1 MATPSNQ
8 TNYIPYIIGSVVLI
22 IVVVVVVLLLKKKS
36 SSSDSPLESSP
47 PTSTPTPESEY
58 SGESSSGWGNSN
70 TGGGSSGRVSS
81 AGGGSSGGSGG
92 SNTGVG
98 TFSSNTNNTP
108 TATPTATTTFSP
120 TPTPI
125 KTFNLL
131 TSSSLTCWDYNNGC
145 SGDDNGIKVGATNYC
160 YKNLGNALFNTEISF
175 SIKITTSCDFYFGC
189 DSSGKGFMLHLD
201 RIGNSG
207 FAPTTTWTTRT
218 NPNTEYSITENA
230 YQSILIKISD
240 TGVASWSINSG
251 RFKEETITINSNGFI
266 GLVGSVDNTNIK
278 NINISLIKI
287 PIPKAIPKQWFI
299 TIGKRI
305 IGNDIGD
312 SYSNSTL
319 AKCQELCSVEQ
330 TCKASVLDLTYS
342 KCYLKS
348 AVASLDN
355 NTLRILSALPFYSN
369 AGPGIN
375 LTNWVTN
382 CCSIVYPNIGGNPD
396 LAIFVPAGAFC
407 AYNFPTSLLNTTIT
421 FSFLTTGVLNFFFGC
436 DSFGSNGLV
445 YKFNTQAIS
454 GFSTPTNW
462 STLGTSGS
470 CIQFPAST
478 WINVVLSITLTG
490 LVNIYVDEF
499 NKCSVQLPNSG
510 GNISTYFAFLGDT
523 ANVNTT
529 SYFKDFYIGYPCDS
543 ILQTQGIQYINY
555 NYVIN
560 LYNWTLS
567 ADAPITINGTICVY
581 GNRYCYYNL
590 GTSLFNTSISFNVN
604 TNSYCG
610 FFIGCNS
617 TGQGIVLRLDSTNN
631 LSGFIFVNSWS
642 LTEAGG
648 GSNTTST
655 SSSMGSASPAS
666 QNTDTRFMVPALTR
680 LLVQINIDSSGK
692 VSWYINK
699 VQQPGMISVSNATE
713 NTYIGLIGDV
723 GNSVSQTSYFTN
735 IIVNS
740 TMIQPVFPLTV
751 PVLIPSSWSNNNSYT
766 NGMISV
772 PPGGASTSTFVNVN
786 NSLFNRQISLTASLP
801 NVCCNIYF
809 GCKSDDTTKYSLRL
823 DTRAGTVNKSGFMI
837 NNELPLTGPFLTAN
851 LDYAIIINISI
862 AGICTWFLNGVLQ
875 NTSLI
880 LPATASTFIG
890 FKSDTNNAN
899 AIFSN
904 MKIL

>member
-1 MATPSNQ
+1 MATQSNQ
-8 TNYIPYIIGSVVLI
+8 TNYIPYIIGSVVLL
-22 IVVVVVVLLLKKKS
+22 IVVVVVVLLLKKKPKP
-36 SSSDSPLESSP
+36 DSPESP
-47 PTSTPTPESEY
+47 PPTPTPPTPEE
-58 SGESSSGWGNSN
+58 ESSNSGWGNSY
-70 TGGGSSGRVSS
+70 GS
-81 AGGGSSGGSGG
+81 GGSSGGFGSGSSTG
-92 SNTGVG
+92 SGSGTG
-98 TFSSNTNNTP
+98 TYSSNNYNTNNTP
-108 TATPTATTTFSP
+108 TTPSTNFSP

-131 TSSSLTCWDYNNGC
+131 SSSSLTCWDYNTGC
-145 SGDDNGIKVGATNYC
+145 SGDDNGIKVGANNYC
-160 YKNLGNALFNTEISF
+160 YKNLGNALFNTEILF
-175 SIKITTSCDFYFGC
+175 LIKITTSCDFYFGC

-207 FAPTTTWTTRT
+207 FAPTTNWTTRT

-251 RFKEETITINSNGFI
+251 RLKEETITINSNGFI

-278 NINISLIKI
+278 NINISIIKI
-287 PIPKAIPKQWFI
+287 PIPKSIPKQWFI

-312 SYSNSTL
+312 SFSNSTL
-319 AKCQELCSVEQ
+319 AKCQDLCAVEQ

-342 KCYLKS
+342 KCYLKTV
-348 AVASLDN
+348 VAGLDN
-355 NTLRILSALPFYSN
+355 NTLRTLSALPFYSN

-445 YKFNTQAIS
+445 YKFDTQANS

-462 STLGTSGS
+462 STRGTSGS

-478 WINVVLSITLTG
+478 WINIVLSVSLTG

-499 NKCSVQLPNSG
+499 TKCSVQLPNSG

-523 ANVNTT
+523 TNVNTA

-555 NYVIN
+555 NYFIN
-560 LYNWTLS
+560 FYNWTLS
-567 ADAPITINGTICVY
+567 TDPPIIINGTICVY

-590 GTSLFNTSISFNVN
+590 GSSLYNTTISFNVN

-631 LSGFIFVNSWS
+631 LSGFMFVNSWS

-648 GSNTTST
+648 SSTTSST
-655 SSSMGSASPAS
+655 SSSMSSASPAS
-666 QNTDTRFMVPALTR
+666 QNTDTRFMIPALTR
-680 LLVQINIDSSGK
+680 LSVQINIDSSGK
-692 VSWYINK
+692 VSWFINK
-699 VQQPGMISVSNATE
+699 IQQPGMISVSSSTE

-723 GNSVSQTSYFTN
+723 GNSTSQVSYFTN

-740 TMIQPVFPLTV
+740 TMIKPAYPLSIPVI
-751 PVLIPSSWSNNNSYT
+751 IPSTWTNNNSYT
-766 NGMISV
+766 NGILSV
-772 PPGGASTSTFVNVN
+772 PPGGVSTSTFVNVN
-786 NSLFNRQISLTASLP
+786 NSLFNRQISLTVNLP

-809 GCKSDDTTKYSLRL
+809 GCKSDDSIKYSLRM
-823 DTRAGTVNKSGFMI
+823 DTRLGITNKSGFMT
-837 NNELPLTGPFLTAN
+837 NEIPITGPFLTAN
-851 LDYAIIINISI
+851 TDYAIIINISI
-862 AGICTWFLNGVLQ
+862 AGICTWFLNNVLQ

-880 LPATASTFIG
+880 LPTTASTFIG
-890 FKSDTNNAN
+890 FKSDTQTSNAV
-899 AIFSN
+899 FSN
-904 MKIL
+904 IKIN

>member
-1 MATPSNQ
+1 MTDNNLFIFGGAGLLFLGL
-8 TNYIPYIIGSVVLI
+8 II
-22 IVVVVVVLLLKKKS
+22 IVVILLLKKKPKMDSDVAS
-36 SSSDSPLESSP
+36 SLP
-47 PTSTPTPESEY
+47 PPPPPPREFQEDTN
-58 SGESSSGWGNSN
+58 SGWGGGGGYGGG
-70 TGGGSSGRVSS
+70 GGGSV
-81 AGGGSSGGSGG
+81 GGGGGGFGSGSG
-92 SNTGVG
+92 TGTYSSNT
-98 TFSSNTNNTP
+98 NTNNTP
-108 TATPTATTTFSP
+108 TTTPTTNFSP

-131 TSSSLTCWDYNNGC
+131 TSSSLTCWDYNTGC

-175 SIKITTSCDFYFGC
+175 LIKITTSCDFYFGC

-207 FAPTTTWTTRT
+207 FAPTTSWTTRI

-287 PIPKAIPKQWFI
+287 PTPKAIPKQWFI

-305 IGNDIGD
+305 VGNDIGD

-348 AVASLDN
+348 VVAGLDN

-382 CCSIVYPNIGGNPD
+382 CCSINYPNIGGNPD
-396 LAIFVPAGAFC
+396 LAVFIPAGAFC

-445 YKFNTQAIS
+445 YKFDTQANS

-462 STLGTSGS
+462 STRGTSSS

-499 NKCSVQLPNSG
+499 TKCSVQLPNSG
-510 GNISTYFAFLGDT
+510 ANISTYFAFLGDT
-523 ANVNTT
+523 TNVNTA

-543 ILQTQGIQYINY
+543 ILQPQGIQYINY

-567 ADAPITINGTICVY
+567 ADAPITSNGTICVY

-590 GTSLFNTSISFNVN
+590 GTSLFNTTISFNVN

-617 TGQGIVLRLDSTNN
+617 TGQGVVLRLDSSANTT
-631 LSGFIFVNSWS
+631 GFMFINSWS
-642 LTEAGG
+642 LTEAG
-648 GSNTTST
+648 SSTTST
-655 SSSMGSASPAS
+655 SSSTGSASPAS

-692 VSWYINK
+692 VSWFINK

-723 GNSVSQTSYFTN
+723 GNSTSQVSYFTN

-740 TMIQPVFPLTV
+740 TMIKPVFPLTV

-766 NGMISV
+766 NGVISV
-772 PPGGASTSTFVNVN
+772 PPGGVSTITFVNVN

-809 GCKSDDTTKYSLRL
+809 GCKSDDSIKYSLRL
-823 DTRAGTVNKSGFMI
+823 DTRAGTLNKSGFMI
-837 NNELPLTGPFLTAN
+837 NEKPITGPFLTAN

-862 AGICTWFLNGVLQ
+862 SGICTWFLNGVLQ

-904 MKIL
+904 IKIL

>member
-1 MATPSNQ
+1 
-8 TNYIPYIIGSVVLI
+8 
-22 IVVVVVVLLLKKKS
+22 
-36 SSSDSPLESSP
+36 
-47 PTSTPTPESEY
+47 
-58 SGESSSGWGNSN
+58 
-70 TGGGSSGRVSS
+70 
-81 AGGGSSGGSGG
+81 
-92 SNTGVG
+92 
-98 TFSSNTNNTP
+98 
-108 TATPTATTTFSP
+108 
-120 TPTPI
+120 
-125 KTFNLL
+125 
-131 TSSSLTCWDYNNGC
+131 LTCWDYNNGC
-145 SGDDNGIKVGATNYC
+145 SGDDNGIKVGGTNYC

-175 SIKITTSCDFYFGC
+175 LIKITTSCDFYFGC

-207 FAPTTTWTTRT
+207 FALTTSWTTRT
-218 NPNTEYSITENA
+218 NPNTEYMIPENV

-251 RFKEETITINSNGFI
+251 RLKDETITINSNGFI

-278 NINISLIKI
+278 NISISLVKF

-305 IGNDIGD
+305 VGNDIGE

-319 AKCQELCSVEQ
+319 AKCQDLCSNEQ

-355 NTLRILSALPFYSN
+355 NNLRILSAIPFYSN
-369 AGPGIN
+369 AGPGLN

-382 CCSIVYPNIGGNPD
+382 CCSIVYPNIGGSPD

-421 FSFLTTGVLNFFFGC
+421 FSFLTMGALNFFFGC

-445 YKFNTQAIS
+445 YKFNTQTSS

-462 STLGTSGS
+462 STLGTSSS

-478 WINVVLSITLTG
+478 WINVVISISLTG

-499 NKCSVQLPNSG
+499 AKCSVQLPNSG
-510 GNISTYFAFLGDT
+510 GNISTYLAFLGDT
-523 ANVNTT
+523 TNVNTV
-529 SYFKDFYIGYPCDS
+529 SYFKNFYIGYPCDS
-543 ILQTQGIQYINY
+543 ILQTQGILYINY
-555 NYVIN
+555 NYFIN
-560 LYNWTLS
+560 FNNWTLS
-567 ADAPITINGTICVY
+567 TDAPNTINGTICVY

-590 GTSLFNTSISFNVN
+590 GSSLYNTTISFNIN

-617 TGQGIVLRLDSTNN
+617 TGQGIVLRLDSISN

-648 GSNTTST
+648 GSSTTSST
-655 SSSMGSASPAS
+655 SSSSASPAS
-666 QNTDTRFMVPALTR
+666 KNTDTRFMIPALTR
-680 LLVQINIDSSGK
+680 LSVHINIDSSGK
-692 VSWYINK
+692 VSWFINK
-699 VQQPGMISVSNATE
+699 IQQPGMISVSSSTE

-723 GNSVSQTSYFTN
+723 GNSVSQASYFTN

-740 TMIQPVFPLTV
+740 TMIKPAYPLSIPVI
-751 PVLIPSSWSNNNSYT
+751 IPSTWTNNNSYT
-766 NGMISV
+766 NGVIFV
-772 PPGGASTSTFVNVN
+772 PPGGVSTSTFVNVN
-786 NSLFNRQISLTASLP
+786 NSLFNRQISMTANLP

-809 GCKSDDTTKYSLRL
+809 GCKSDDATKYSLRL
-823 DTRAGTVNKSGFMI
+823 EARPNLIEKSGFMTNDI
-837 NNELPLTGPFLTAN
+837 LTLSGPILTAN
-851 LDYAIIINISI
+851 TDYNIIINISI
-862 AGICTWFLNGVLQ
+862 SGICTWFLNNVLQ

-880 LPATASTFIG
+880 LPTTASTFIG

-899 AIFSN
+899 AIFTN
-904 MKIL
+904 IKIS